1 MARPPKRG
9 KCVHC
14 LRHPVERNWDHV
26 FPESWYPTS
35 TPANLAKWQVPS
47 CVQCN
52 SELGRIEKEFFV
64 RIALCLDPNDPAFT
78 GMAAKA
84 LRSMDPRHGKSPG
97 DRCARARLAEK
108 INSELLIGEAIPTQ
122 GTYPSLGE
130 RWGRPRQAGIALTI
144 PADFFRRITEKVVRG
159 ITYIESKRFIDPPH
173 RVAFFALDD
182 AGAATMRQVLET
194 YGQVLAREPGI
205 VIRRAVTPED
215 GVSALYE
222 IEFWKQFKTYASV
235 MPDEV

>member
-1 MARPPKRG
+1 MARPPKPG

-26 FPESWYPTS
+26 FPESWYPACTA
-35 TPANLAKWQVPS
+35 ANLAKWQVPS
-47 CVQCN
+47 CIQCN
-52 SELGRIEKEFFV
+52 SQLGRVEKEFFV
-64 RIALCLDPNDPAFT
+64 RIALCLDPNDPGFK

-84 LRSMDPRHGKSPG
+84 LRSMDPRQGKNPG
-97 DRCARARLAEK
+97 DRRARARLAEK
-108 INSELLIGEAIPTQ
+108 IKSELMIGEAIPSV

-130 RWGRPRQAGIALTI
+130 RWGRPRGAGIALSI
-144 PADFFRRITEKVVRG
+144 PADFFRRITEKIVRG
-159 ITYIESKRFIDPPH
+159 ITYLESNRFIEPPH
-173 RVAFFALDD
+173 RVEFFALDNS
-182 AGAATMRQVLET
+182 GAATMHQVLEA
-194 YGQVLAREPGI
+194 YGQELAREPGI

>member
-1 MARPPKRG
+1 MARPPKPG

-47 CVQCN
+47 CIQCN

-64 RIALCLDPNDPAFT
+64 RIALCLDPNDSGFK
-78 GMAAKA
+78 GMAEKA
-84 LRSMDPRHGKSPG
+84 HRSMDPRHAKNPG
-97 DRCARARLAEK
+97 DRRARAGLAAK
-108 INSELLIGEAIPTQ
+108 INSELMIGEAIPSE

-130 RWGRPRQAGIALTI
+130 RWGRPRHAGVALTI

-159 ITYIESKRFIDPPH
+159 ITYIEGKRFIEPPH
-173 RVAFFALDD
+173 CVEFFALDD
-182 AGAATMRQVLET
+182 AGAATMRQVLES
-194 YGQVLAREPGI
+194 YGEVLAREPGI
-205 VIRRAVTPED
+205 VIRRAVTPDD

-222 IEFWKQFKTYASV
+222 IEFWKQFKSYASV